1 MQTNFD
7 ERDGQFSPDG
17 KWIAY
22 QSNESGRFEIYVQ
35 PFPGPGGKVQV
46 STNGGAQVRWRR
58 DGKELFYI
66 ALDDRLMAVPIR
78 LATDGKT
85 IETDAPV
92 PLFVTHIG
100 GACRSERHAP
110 EYMVSPDGQRF
121 LMNTITD
128 EAAAPITVIL
138 NWKPK
143 R

>member
-1 MQTNFD
+1 
-7 ERDGQFSPDG
+7 
-17 KWIAY
+17 
-22 QSNESGRFEIYVQ
+22 
-35 PFPGPGGKVQV
+35 
-46 STNGGAQVRWRR
+46 
-58 DGKELFYI
+58 
-66 ALDDRLMAVPIR
+66 MAVPIR

-85 IETDAPV
+85 IEADAPI

-100 GACRSERHAP
+100 GAVGPNITRQQ
-110 EYMVSPDGQRF
+110 YMVAPDGQRF